1 MNPNTAT
8 GILPRQNH
16 QVHPNL
22 FGRASVLASV
32 VVISI
37 MLSAVPRSNPECRW
51 ALCGT
56 VVKVLVNR
64 SMTRSGEIKAA
75 DNLSPLGLKILSDF
89 SPAGEGEWQGE
100 IYNRENGK
108 TYSCKLSLE
117 GTDQLAVRAYVLL
130 PLFGKTLI
138 WRRADAAVG
147 QK

>member
-1 MNPNTAT
+1 MRADH
-8 GILPRQNH
+8 LRDCCQSPRK
-16 QVHPNL
+16 
-22 FGRASVLASV
+22 SVDD
-32 VVISI
+32 
-37 MLSAVPRSNPECRW
+37 R
-51 ALCGT
+51 
-56 VVKVLVNR
+56 VL
-64 SMTRSGEIKAA
+64 KAA
-75 DNLSPLGLKILSDF
+75 DNRSPLGLKILSDF

-117 GTDQLAVRAYVLL
+117 GTDQLAVRAYALL